1 MAKTKGKKALI
12 LSTFA
17 KMQDLEPYYHW
28 RNLYTAEEDPRSPFY
43 EKEYSEFFYTDKIYN
58 HYIHPQWDSI
68 GSSTLFL
75 KLLYTDYEDGFCI
88 IELIGEWNDLLYND
102 IMFLKRDFID
112 FLTHEGISKFIL
124 IGENIL
130 NFHNSDE
137 CYYEE
142 WYEDVEDGWIAL
154 LNFREH
160 VLDDFRSSNIDSYF
174 VLGGNLNK
182 MNWRTF
188 EPHEL
193 YLEIEKHVM
202 KRIG

>member
-1 MAKTKGKKALI
+1 
-12 LSTFA
+12 
-17 KMQDLEPYYHW
+17 MQDLEPYYHW
-28 RNLYTAEEDPRSPFY
+28 RNLYTAEEDPRSPFF

-75 KLLYTDYEDGFCI
+75 KLLYTDYEDGFAI

-130 NFHNSDE
+130 NFHSSDE

-154 LNFREH
+154 LNFRTH
-160 VLDDFRSSNIDSYF
+160 VLEDLRRSNIDSYF
-174 VLGGNLNK
+174 VLGGNLNQ
-182 MNWRTF
+182 
-188 EPHEL
+188 L
-193 YLEIEKHVM
+193 
-202 KRIG
+202 

>member
-1 MAKTKGKKALI
+1 
-12 LSTFA
+12 
-17 KMQDLEPYYHW
+17 MQDLEPYYHW

-43 EKEYSEFFYTDKIYN
+43 EKEYSEFFYTDKIYD
-58 HYIHPQWDSI
+58 HYIHPQWDSF

-75 KLLYTDYEDGFCI
+75 KLLYTDYEDGFAI

-112 FLTHEGISKFIL
+112 LLTHEGINKFIL
-124 IGENIL
+124 IGENVL
-130 NFHNSDE
+130 NFHNSDD

-142 WYEDVEDGWIAL
+142 WYDDVEDGWIAL

-160 VLDDFRSSNIDSYF
+160 VLADFRNSNIDSYF

-182 MNWRTF
+182 MDWRTY

>member
-1 MAKTKGKKALI
+1 
-12 LSTFA
+12 
-17 KMQDLEPYYHW
+17 MQNLEPYYHW
-28 RNLYTAEEDPRSPFY
+28 RNLYTAEEDPRSPFF

-75 KLLYTDYEDGFCI
+75 KLLYVDYEDGFCI

-160 VLDDFRSSNIDSYF
+160 VLDDFRTSNIDSYF

-182 MNWRTF
+182 MNWRTY

-193 YLEIEKHVM
+193 YLEIEKNVM
-202 KRIG
+202 KRIGWLVHWFTCSIVH